1 MLRLLLCDYQRTAR
15 YYTIYRT
22 FKSWLSDDFTTIPRL
37 FYWRNYD
44 YWLRLLLTSISYR
57 AKARKELRRQPPMVP
72 RHKLRPRCWT
82 APPGASLASD
92 PQTVGAD
99 PAGLAWSAICCTGW
113 HGSIIGTYPYIYLII
128 IGGCAEL
135 YSVRA

>member
-1 MLRLLLCDYQRTAR
+1 MAIGRKPEKRYGESRQRFRAAR
-15 YYTIYRT
+15 RWPCTGGDADP
-22 FKSWLSDDFTTIPRL
+22 S
-37 FYWRNYD
+37 
-44 YWLRLLLTSISYR
+44 
-57 AKARKELRRQPPMVP
+57 AGA
-72 RHKLRPRCWT
+72 
-82 APPGASLASD
+82 PGAALARD
-92 PQTVGAD
+92 PHTVGAD

>member
-1 MLRLLLCDYQRTAR
+1 MTLRLFHDYFSGET
-15 YYTIYRT
+15 
-22 FKSWLSDDFTTIPRL
+22 TTIC
-37 FYWRNYD
+37 YD
-44 YWLRLLLTSISYR
+44 YCLPLLAIGRKPEKRYGESRQWFR
-57 AKARKELRRQPPMVP
+57 AACRWPCTGGDADPSASALGAALAR
-72 RHKLRPRCWT
+72 
-82 APPGASLASD
+82 D
-92 PQTVGAD
+92 PHTVGAD